1 MYEGYYTL
9 EDVAKLTGMTRSGV
23 ASRLWKQKPD
33 MSQFKMHKIGQQ
45 KEYLFTLEQLQK
57 YDLLKKNKFTE
68 FKEIR
73 KEKETQDIEELKK
86 LHPLV
91 TDVRLFK
98 TSYFPDVIPNCYK
111 EVEK

>member
-1 MYEGYYTL
+1 MFEGYYTL

-57 YDLLKKNKFTE
+57 YDLLKKISLRN
-68 FKEIR
+68 
-73 KEKETQDIEELKK
+73 LKK
-86 LHPLV
+86 YEKKRKRRILRNLKNSI
-91 TDVRLFK
+91 RL
-98 TSYFPDVIPNCYK
+98 
-111 EVEK
+111 

>member
-1 MYEGYYTL
+1 MFEGYYTL
-9 EDVAKLTGMTRSGV
+9 EDIAKLTGMTRSGV
-23 ASRLWKQKPD
+23 ASRLWNLKLD